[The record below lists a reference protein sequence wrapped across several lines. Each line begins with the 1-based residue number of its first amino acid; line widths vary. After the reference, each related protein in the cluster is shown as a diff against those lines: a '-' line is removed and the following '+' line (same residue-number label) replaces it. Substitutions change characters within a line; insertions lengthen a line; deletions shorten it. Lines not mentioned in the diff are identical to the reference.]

1 MPDKHFSE
9 RRSGLR
15 ASQRIAEAILDYV
28 GQIPVSAEHRH
39 AKRQAAPARS
49 SARLPARRP

>member
-28 GQIPVSAEHRH
+28 GQTPVSTEHQRTRP
-39 AKRQAAPARS
+39 AGRARAIVRTAAD
-49 SARLPARRP
+49 RLP